1 MMRSISIG
9 VPYGSGS
16 LKWGLVII
24 KSDHIDCVF
33 HCDLSPSRWSQKGDA
48 AETDPMLLCH

>member
-9 VPYGSGS
+9 VSYGSGS

-24 KSDHIDCVF
+24 KSDHIDYSS
-33 HCDLSPSRWSQKGDA
+33 HRDLSPSRWSKKGDV
-48 AETDPMLLCH
+48 AETDPMLLYH